1 MSSRL
6 LTPADLRT
14 TNCGEP
20 LRRVHG
26 RRGES
31 GGLLQALQRAAGNQA
46 VARALEAESM
56 PPRLVPPKMSV
67 QRDGPSPL
75 DTVAE
80 KTGVEVQPGPVRP
93 GVLGSLIPLP
103 AILWLLKPPGSGRG
117 GWLTVSAFSLK
128 LDPRG
133 LVAGLL
139 DAVHLG
145 RFRLINPTLVYSVDS
160 RSFTAVGTVS
170 IPTDYP
176 LLDTPTNI
184 EVRIRSTGLKASE
197 VTARTGPFV
206 AELTIDLDYDS
217 APLKRVLEAAS
228 RGDLGAA
235 ASALGGIDR
244 TAGFGMSGTAGL
256 GWPGHKIPLTYV
268 RGSGSIGP
276 SGARVHGGAAGFI
289 GLPKGTFHPDL
300 AVPAPL
306 GAAVGSA
313 KAEPGGGVTSGYG
326 FAGITGTPSI
336 QNLVTGNLR
345 GAFAPFAY
353 AQATGVRSTSNGHEF
368 SIKLSA
374 QYELGS
380 REAPGTPT
388 EQFRGAVDAGR
399 RRERYFDKSKEPNLD
414 PSVLSH
420 WKEFGPPATGGSGGS
435 ILVTGTFDLLGGR

>member
-6 LTPADLRT
+6 LTPTDVRT
-14 TNCGEP
+14 TTFGEP
-20 LRRVHG
+20 LRRAHG
-26 RRGES
+26 RS
-31 GGLLQALQRAAGNQA
+31 GDSGSLLAALQRAAGNQA
-46 VARALEAESM
+46 VARALRAGSL
-56 PPRLVPPKMSV
+56 PPGLVPPTVSV

-75 DTVAE
+75 DTVTE
-80 KTGVEVQPGPVRP
+80 KTGVEVEPGPVRP
-93 GVLGSLIPLP
+93 GVLGSPIPLP
-103 AILWLLKPPGSGRG
+103 ASLRLLKPPGGGRG
-117 GWLTVSAFSLK
+117 GWLTAPAFSLK

-145 RFRLINPTLVYSVDS
+145 RFQLINPTLVYSADS
-160 RSFTAVGTVS
+160 GSFTAVGTVS
-170 IPTDYP
+170 IPTNYP
-176 LLDTPTNI
+176 GLDTPTNV

-217 APLKRVLEAAS
+217 APLKHALEAAS

-244 TAGFGMSGTAGL
+244 TAGFRLSGTAGP
-256 GWPGHKIPLTYV
+256 GWPGHKIPLAYV

-276 SGARVHGGAAGFI
+276 SGAGVQGGAAGAI
-289 GLPKGTFHPDL
+289 GLPKGTFHPEI
-300 AVPAPL
+300 AVPAA
-306 GAAVGSA
+306 GAAVGAA
-313 KAEPGGGVTSGYG
+313 KAEAGGGVTGGYG

-353 AQATGVRSTSNGHEF
+353 AQATGVRRTSNGHEF

-374 QYELGS
+374 QWELGS

-388 EQFRGAVDAGR
+388 EQVRGAVDEGR
-399 RRERYFDKSKEPNLD
+399 KRERYFDKSEGPNLD

-420 WKEFGPPATGGSGGS
+420 WKEFGPSATGGSGAS
-435 ILVTGTFDLLGGR
+435 IVVTGTFDLLGGR